1 MKVLVVDDDPVVV
14 LSCRRVLEAEG
25 MEVHAATSVVAG
37 EAMLAAERFELLLTD
52 IKMPGRNGYAMMV
65 QARKNHPDMPIL
77 IMTGYMTPETIEQ
90 GRRCGAENYIAKP
103 FTPDELMKIIRELQ

>member
-25 MEVHAATSVVAG
+25 MEVHAATSVAAG

-52 IKMPGRNGYAMMV
+52 IKMPGRNGFAMMM
-65 QARKNHPDMPIL
+65 QARKIHPNMPIL

-103 FTPDELMKIIRELQ
+103 FTPDELMKNIRKIR